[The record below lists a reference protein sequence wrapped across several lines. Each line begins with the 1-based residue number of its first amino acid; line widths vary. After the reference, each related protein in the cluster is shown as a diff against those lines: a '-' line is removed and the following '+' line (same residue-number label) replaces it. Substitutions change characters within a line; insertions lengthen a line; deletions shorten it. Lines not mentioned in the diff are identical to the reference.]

1 MRSILTFLLV
11 FFSVFNSFC
20 QNDLTIN
27 LLEKP
32 MNELSDN
39 DHYYLFE
46 LKNNSNTDYKNL
58 IISRANVLCQEN
70 GTNKFF
76 KKDSFSKKSKSN
88 LDISVKNQDK
98 YSDINTLDSKA
109 NTTSTFFVKLS
120 KKNSAE
126 LNTANCFEILI
137 TNNVGNKILSNSLI
151 IESLIPDPNDF
162 N

>member
-1 MRSILTFLLV
+1 MRSILTLLLV

-20 QNDLTIN
+20 QNDLTIK

-32 MNELSDN
+32 SNELSDN
-39 DHYYLFE
+39 EHYYLFE

-58 IISRANVLCQEN
+58 SISNANVLCIEN

-88 LDISVKNQDK
+88 LDVSVKNQDK
-98 YSDINTLDSKA
+98 HTDINMLDCKA
-109 NTTSTFFVKLS
+109 KTTTTFFVKLS
-120 KKNSAE
+120 KKNNAE
-126 LNTANCFEILI
+126 LNTANCFEILL
-137 TNNVGNKILSNSLI
+137 TNNVGNKILSNTII